1 MRVITICVGS
11 SCHLKGSHEVI
22 NYFKDAIKESRLEN
36 KVELKGSFCMDKCTE
51 GVNLLIDDELFH
63 ANSVDE
69 AREIFQRE
77 ILEKI

>member
-1 MRVITICVGS
+1 MPVITVCVGS
-11 SCHLKGSHEVI
+11 ACHLKGSHDII
-22 NYFKDAIKESRLEN
+22 NFFKDAIKEAGLEN

-69 AREIFQRE
+69 ARGIFQRE

>member
-11 SCHLKGSHEVI
+11 ACHLKGSHEVI
-22 NYFKDAIKESRLEN
+22 NYFKDSIKESGLEN

>member
-1 MRVITICVGS
+1 
-11 SCHLKGSHEVI
+11 
-22 NYFKDAIKESRLEN
+22 
-36 KVELKGSFCMDKCTE
+36 MDKCTE